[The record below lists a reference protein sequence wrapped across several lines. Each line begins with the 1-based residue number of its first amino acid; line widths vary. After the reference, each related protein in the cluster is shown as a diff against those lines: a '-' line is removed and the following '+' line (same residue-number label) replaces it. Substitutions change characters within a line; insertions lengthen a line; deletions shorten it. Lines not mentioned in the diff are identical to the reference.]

1 MESDQRAAASGAAAP
16 DSGTTTQEADV
27 TQLLGDLAAAKTRAE
42 EAHQKLLYAMAEVDN
57 VKKRSDKIVVERLA
71 SGRKALIGK
80 FLPIIDNLHRALA
93 FEITSDRLREGLQ
106 ATLRGFEAALASEQ
120 VKQINVLGLPF
131 DPRLAE
137 AIGTRETDDVAD
149 STVVDEVQRG
159 YLLGEELLR
168 PAQVIVSKRKTE
180 AG

>member
-1 MESDQRAAASGAAAP
+1 MESDQRAAAGAAAP

-27 TQLLGDLAAAKTRAE
+27 AQLLGDLAAAKARAE

-71 SGRKALIGK
+71 SGRRALIGK
-80 FLPIIDNLHRALA
+80 FLPIIDNLYRALA
-93 FEITSDRLREGLQ
+93 FEIASDRLREGLQ
-106 ATLRGFEAALASEQ
+106 ATLRGFEAALTSEQ

-149 STVVDEVQRG
+149 NTVVDEVQRG

>member
-1 MESDQRAAASGAAAP
+1 MESDQRAAAGAAAP

-27 TQLLGDLAAAKTRAE
+27 AQLLGDLAAAKARAE

-71 SGRKALIGK
+71 SGRRALLGK
-80 FLPIIDNLHRALA
+80 FLPIIDNLYRALA
-93 FEITSDRLREGLQ
+93 FEIASDRLREGLQ
-106 ATLRGFEAALASEQ
+106 ATLRGFEAALTSEQ

-149 STVVDEVQRG
+149 NTVVDEVQRG
-159 YLLGEELLR
+159 YLLGDELLR